1 VHVATDGLRKV
12 PGLPEP
18 GPLEPA
24 RPSWL
29 GADRPLPEVFWGSA
43 PSGLHCLDTVVHDVW
58 DEAYGHHITRLMV
71 LSNLATLLDVSPR
84 ELTDWFWVAYADAF
98 DWVVE
103 PNVLGMGTYAAGPL
117 MTTKPYVSGA
127 AYLAKMSDYCQS
139 CAFDPKTTCPVT
151 RLYWAFLARHE
162 ARLPGPRMAMPLVS
176 VRKRSAAE
184 RAADAEEFHRVSRA
198 LTEGERLT
206 PR

>member
-1 VHVATDGLRKV
+1 
-12 PGLPEP
+12 
-18 GPLEPA
+18 
-24 RPSWL
+24 
-29 GADRPLPEVFWGSA
+29 
-43 PSGLHCLDTVVHDVW
+43 
-58 DEAYGHHITRLMV
+58 
-71 LSNLATLLDVSPR
+71 
-84 ELTDWFWVAYADAF
+84 
-98 DWVVE
+98 VVE